1 MKIGVGSVGQRLGTI
16 RTQFGLSGAF
26 GLFCSFGLLLAEF
39 HVPHMAFMSLL
50 GMFFASAHL
59 YVAFSGDQLLASN
72 PSAVIRVLRG
82 TSVFLL
88 ALFMFG
94 LTMVSDATVVTL
106 GATWGLLVTWHLI
119 HVVRRLEGGAD
130 ASERLS
136 IFVRFGEIR
145 RIAESIRSWVVAA
158 ASSARTRRARERA
171 HELAR
176 EGLQFARKAVSSGRA
191 NSDSVP
197 YDGIKRT

>member
-1 MKIGVGSVGQRLGTI
+1 MGQRLGTI
-16 RTQFGLSGAF
+16 RAQFGLSGAF

-39 HVPHMAFMSLL
+39 HAPRMAFLSLL

-59 YVAFSGDQLLASN
+59 YVGFCGDRLLASK
-72 PSAVIRVLRG
+72 PSAVIRILRG

-88 ALFMFG
+88 ALFMVG
-94 LTMVSDATVVTL
+94 LTMVADATVVTL
-106 GATWGLLVTWHLI
+106 GATWGLLVTWRLL

-136 IFVRFGEIR
+136 IFVRLGEIR

-158 ASSARTRRARERA
+158 ASSARARRARERA

-176 EGLQFARKAVSSGRA
+176 EGLRFARKVASSGRA
-191 NSDSVP
+191 NADSVP
-197 YDGIKRT
+197 P